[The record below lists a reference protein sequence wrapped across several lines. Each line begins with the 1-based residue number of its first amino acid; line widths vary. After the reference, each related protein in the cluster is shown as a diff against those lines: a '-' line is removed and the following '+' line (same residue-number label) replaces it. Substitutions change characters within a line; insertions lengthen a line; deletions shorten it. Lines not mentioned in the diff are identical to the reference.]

1 MPIYAFRDE
10 DGNDHEL
17 FFNASEAPKIGST
30 VMGNGKTLTRV
41 PSFMLDA
48 EGIARKTHKYPYV
61 SHALPRNLEGADCNK
76 RGQPIIRSQSHE
88 RDVASRHDME
98 KE

>member
-1 MPIYAFRDE
+1 MPIYAFKDK

-17 FFNASEAPKIGST
+17 FFNASEAPSIGST
-30 VMGNGKTLTRV
+30 ESGNGKTLTRV

-48 EGIARKTHKYPYV
+48 EGIARKTHQYPYV
-61 SHALPRNLEGADCNK
+61 SRSLPRNLEGAECNK
-76 RGQPIIRSQSHE
+76 QGQPIIRSQAHE